1 MATHHASEA
10 DFYQCLGEIMVR
22 WNGCEAH
29 LRDLIIWLC
38 GGQSAVSLAL
48 TAHMSAKALTDALPA
63 LTGTKDAEVR
73 EHLEHYTKAVD
84 ILRTHRNYYIHGI
97 ADVGPS
103 MITGSVAARVS
114 QVTGRKRVKLTFDHL
129 DTEPLLKL
137 LADLRALQEYGRRIQ
152 MACVPNYG
160 RGLLRPYKPLAAWP
174 SKPPL
179 PAELKRPSP
188 ILIGAP
194 PDERI
199 VG

>member
-1 MATHHASEA
+1 MTTQSASEA

-73 EHLEHYTKAVD
+73 EHLEHYSKAVD
-84 ILRTHRNYYIHGI
+84 ILREHRNYYIHGI
-97 ADVGPS
+97 ADVSPS
-103 MITGSVAARVS
+103 MITGGAVAARVS
-114 QVTGRKRVKLTFDHL
+114 QVTGRHRVKLTFDHL
-129 DTEPLLKL
+129 DAKPFLKL
-137 LADLRALQEYGRRIQ
+137 LTDLRVLQEYGRRIQ

-160 RGLLRPYKPLAAWP
+160 RGLLSPYKPLAAWP

-179 PAELKRPSP
+179 PDRLKRPPP

-194 PDERI
+194 PSDGE
-199 VG
+199 